1 MAGKRDA
8 ASGVEKARQRTG
20 GVGSVGAMYTR
31 TFSTLGCGELSLD
44 EVIAL
49 GARHGLAQFEVR
61 ALGGSLDLPAY
72 LAASFGSPASLAA
85 KLSAA
90 GAAIVALDT
99 SFRLID
105 GSEEERARLL
115 AFVPWA
121 EALGVRWLRV
131 FDGGTTLDTAALA
144 RAAETLRGW
153 QSLRRERG
161 WAVDWMIETHDTLWD
176 AERLTRFLAAMPPD
190 SVRLLWDT
198 HHTWKR
204 GGEEPRATW
213 RAIAPHVVHVHVKD
227 SVSEPSGRHPFT
239 YVLPGVGEFPMAPVR
254 AVLAAE
260 FSGAVSL
267 EWERWWHPSLPP
279 LENAL
284 RAAEERRWW

>member
-1 MAGKRDA
+1 
-8 ASGVEKARQRTG
+8 
-20 GVGSVGAMYTR
+20 MYTR

-198 HHTWKR
+198 HHTWKVGR
-204 GGEEPRATW
+204 EDPVATW
-213 RAIAPHVVHVHVKD
+213 RAIHAHVVHMHVKD
-227 SVSEPSGRHPFT
+227 SVSIPSGKHTFSYR
-239 YVLPGVGEFPMAPVR
+239 LPGDGEFPMAPMRGVI
-254 AVLAAE
+254 AKE
-260 FSGAVSL
+260 YNGPVSL
-267 EWERWWHPSLPP
+267 EWEVLWHPELAPVDDA
-279 LENAL
+279 LNAATS
-284 RAAEERRWW
+284 RGWW